1 MAETLPIPP
10 KLAETFFEAVRA
22 YVRWPFATPEP
33 TVNVDQDDPVPIS
46 TICRRVDMFTDPLP
60 DELFEALYFLATD
73 ETRRHLREK
82 LDADRTYSTAGQ
94 CLFKLIEDRK
104 AEWQ

>member
-1 MAETLPIPP
+1 
-10 KLAETFFEAVRA
+10 
-22 YVRWPFATPEP
+22 
-33 TVNVDQDDPVPIS
+33 
-46 TICRRVDMFTDPLP
+46 MFTDPLP